1 VAGLRDHEAF
11 DVWQL
16 SDEVRRRVRLV
27 LQRRELQREFKLRDQ
42 LSSAAEGPCGHI
54 AEGFSRW
61 FPNDFARFVRIAKGS
76 LSEVIV
82 HIGAARDRGLVTDA
96 ECQDINR
103 YARRARG
110 AATALIRYLESANP
124 PNQKPNDAAQ
134 PHRKRDSEEEP

>member
-1 VAGLRDHEAF
+1 
-11 DVWQL
+11 
-16 SDEVRRRVRLV
+16 V

-110 AATALIRYLESANP
+110 AATALFVTWSPRTRRTRNRTTPGGRIENAIQRRSH
-124 PNQKPNDAAQ
+124 KRAAHGI
-134 PHRKRDSEEEP
+134 P